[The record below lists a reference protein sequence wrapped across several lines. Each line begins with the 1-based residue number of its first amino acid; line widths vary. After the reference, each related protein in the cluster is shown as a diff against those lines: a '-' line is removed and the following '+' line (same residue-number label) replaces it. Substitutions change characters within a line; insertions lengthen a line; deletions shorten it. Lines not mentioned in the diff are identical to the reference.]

1 MKPIP
6 AFSQQDP
13 RWEDK
18 PLGNSNLTIGE
29 YGCLL
34 VDCVMVANYYGF
46 SETPVTLN
54 KKMKQA
60 GGFRDALFIPARL
73 PQALPGMRFV
83 DYRACRNSPAPL
95 GEIDAALQRERPVI
109 VELDYS
115 PKPGLQTHWVVLY
128 AKRDGDYLMRDP
140 WPYPPDDGPVG
151 LLERFGFAGDAA
163 STILAVL
170 WLDGPAPPPEPPPE
184 DVVASFPLY
193 AAADDLALRSRPV
206 VAADT
211 LIKRLAL
218 NTRLDVL
225 TSDEEASRKVGVVG
239 EWLPVRDP
247 QGTRGFAAAWYLS
260 RTETEPE
267 PTPEGPPEA
276 ETVASFPV
284 YAAADDLAL
293 RSRPVVAA
301 DTLIK
306 RVPLNT
312 RFDVLM
318 ADEEALPR
326 VGVAGMWLPVRDPQG
341 VSGYAAAWYLTRQ
354 PIPPPEPAP
363 PPDGALR
370 VRTTVAGLSFRSR
383 PRILPETLI
392 TRLPFHSEL
401 TVLEDAGRARAKIG
415 ALNRWLHVRT
425 ADGRSGYVA
434 AWYVEALP
442 GSGAPPQG
450 GGDDLF
456 VQVQADNLALRSLPR
471 VAPDTLIKRLPLGA
485 SLLVLEDAERA
496 RAKIGQFGRWL
507 LVRDPQGA
515 EGYVAAW
522 YVA

>member
-1 MKPIP
+1 MNPIP
-6 AFSQQDP
+6 AFSQRDP
-13 RWEDK
+13 RWKDK
-18 PLGNSNLTIGE
+18 LLGRSDRSIGE

-46 SETPVTLN
+46 SETPATLN
-54 KKMKQA
+54 QKMKQA
-60 GGFRDALFIPARL
+60 GGFVDALLVPARL
-73 PQALPGMRFV
+73 SQALPGMRFV
-83 DYRACRNSPAPL
+83 DYRKCRNSPAPL
-95 GEIDAALQRERPVI
+95 AEIDAALAQERPVI

-115 PKPGLQTHWVVLY
+115 PKAGLQTHWVVLY
-128 AKRDGDYLMRDP
+128 ARRDGDYLMRDP

-170 WLDGPAPPPEPPPE
+170 WLDGPAAPPPPPEE
-184 DVVASFPLY
+184 VVASFPLY
-193 AAADDLALRSRPV
+193 AAADGLALRSRPV

-211 LIKRLAL
+211 LIKRMPL

-225 TSDEEASRKVGVVG
+225 VSDEEAARTVGVVG

-247 QGTRGFAAAWYLS
+247 QGARGYAAAWYLS
-260 RTETEPE
+260 RTETRPE
-267 PTPEGPPEA
+267 PPPEGPPEA
-276 ETVASFPV
+276 AAVASFPL
-284 YAAADDLAL
+284 YAAVNDLAL

-312 RFDVLM
+312 RFEVLTT
-318 ADEEALPR
+318 DEEALPK
-326 VGVAGMWLPVRDPQG
+326 VGAAGAWLPVRDPQG
-341 VSGYAAAWYLTRQ
+341 TRGYAAAWYLTRQ
-354 PIPPPEPAP
+354 PLQPPEPAP
-363 PPDGALR
+363 APAGALR
-370 VRTTVAGLSFRSR
+370 VRTTVEGLSFRSQ

-392 TRLPFHSEL
+392 TRLPFRAEL
-401 TVLEDAGRARAKIG
+401 TVLEDAGRAQAKIG

-442 GSGAPPQG
+442 PGGA
-450 GGDDLF
+450 DDLF
-456 VQVQADNLALRSLPR
+456 VQAAADNLALRSLPR

-485 SLLVLEDAERA
+485 SLLVLEDAGRA
-496 RAKIGQFGRWL
+496 RTKIGQFGRWL